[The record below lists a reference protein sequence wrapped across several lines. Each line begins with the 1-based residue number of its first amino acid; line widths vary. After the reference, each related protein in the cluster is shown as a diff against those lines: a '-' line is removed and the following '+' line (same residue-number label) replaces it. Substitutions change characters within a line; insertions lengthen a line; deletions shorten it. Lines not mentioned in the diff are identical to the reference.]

1 VRDLLVQMLTDAG
14 HRILKAVHG
23 ADALAVIERERP
35 DLVVTD
41 MMMPVLTGVEL
52 CRRLK
57 ATTDTGGIPVILMSS
72 MGPRETDGAGADAFI
87 AKPFDLDAME
97 ALIAHWLLAKERE

>member
-1 VRDLLVQMLTDAG
+1 MATILIVDDEEPVRDVLVQMLTDAG

-52 CRRLK
+52 CPAPEGHHRHRGHPSDSDELH
-57 ATTDTGGIPVILMSS
+57 
-72 MGPRETDGAGADAFI
+72 GA
-87 AKPFDLDAME
+87 P
-97 ALIAHWLLAKERE
+97 